1 MVAEPGPRADHR
13 GIVTIPLLPLPAP
26 RRSAPGGLLAALLA
40 VALGCA
46 WAGPPRRDPA
56 LAYRLAGS
64 GDHWDVVGEDRVFE
78 DVSSRYPEFFAIVLD
93 PTRNHDINLRRLR
106 DDLEHQPADRR
117 NYDALNALAIGFF
130 ELNYRAESRRG
141 SFGYLRT
148 SYRATHI
155 LAVPWRAYGEV
166 SEPELRDA
174 ILDFFED
181 VASGEKLGTARTA
194 GRLIRIVE
202 SLERKEPD
210 AARAARIRDLGA
222 RLRAAVAADG
232 GELPPGP

>member
-1 MVAEPGPRADHR
+1 MKIEPFCAR
-13 GIVTIPLLPLPAP
+13 GC
-26 RRSAPGGLLAALLA
+26 RRCPSGSAGRLFVLILGIAAA
-40 VALGCA
+40 ACA
-46 WAGPPRRDPA
+46 STPERDPA
-56 LAYRLAGS
+56 LSYRLAGS

-78 DVSSRYPEFFAIVLD
+78 DVSARYPEFFAIVLD
-93 PTRNHDINLRRLR
+93 PTRNHDINLRELR

-130 ELNYRAESRRG
+130 ELNYRAESGRG

-166 SEPELRDA
+166 AEPELRDA

-210 AARAARIRDLGA
+210 TRRAARIRDLGA
-222 RLRAAVAADG
+222 RLRAVVAAEG